1 MPSQMKRLPTFVLVA
16 IALACAVQ
24 PARAQ
29 SIAGEWD
36 LVLQSPLGGMTLAL
50 TLKQDGEKL
59 TGELAGPMGAM
70 PVSGTYANDKM
81 AVAAKLALQGISLEL
96 ALNGTLAG
104 DAITGTAKAGNFGE
118 FPFTAKRK
126 APPAVPA
133 APPPVTA
140 PPVTAPSPSDSTAA
154 GALNITGPWK
164 VVLSLGPAGEFPLAA
179 VLKQDGESLTGTI
192 NSPLGE
198 VVLKG
203 TMVANALTLSFK
215 TDSPQGPIEILLT
228 GELAGDEIKG
238 KAAVAGLGE
247 ADWKATRGK

>member
-1 MPSQMKRLPTFVLVA
+1 MPSRMKLRPTFVLVA

-70 PVSGTYANDKM
+70 PVSGTCANDKM

-118 FPFTAKRK
+118 FPFTAKRE
-126 APPAVPA
+126 APPA
-133 APPPVTA
+133 APPA
-140 PPVTAPSPSDSTAA
+140 PPPATAPSPPDSTAA
-154 GALNITGPWK
+154 GGLNITGPWK

-179 VLKQDGESLTGTI
+179 VLKQDGENLTGTI